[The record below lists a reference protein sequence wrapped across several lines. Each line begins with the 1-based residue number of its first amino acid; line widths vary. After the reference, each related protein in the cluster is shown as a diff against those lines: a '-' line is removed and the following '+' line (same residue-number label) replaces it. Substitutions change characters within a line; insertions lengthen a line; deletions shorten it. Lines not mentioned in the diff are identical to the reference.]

1 MITMFMIMIIMI
13 TLSRYKS
20 LASWRQQWASLGRG
34 WIAPAGWPIHSWPS
48 AAERSDHDHDDYRD
62 HNGHDQHDDDH
73 DDLQVDKTELDDIRS
88 GMEKERCKINYFQ
101 VIRMIRITTMIMISM
116 MVMEKE
122 CCGIN

>member
-1 MITMFMIMIIMI
+1 M
-13 TLSRYKS
+13 
-20 LASWRQQWASLGRG
+20 ASWRQQWVSLGRG
-34 WIAPAGWPIHSWPS
+34 WTAPAGWPIHSWLS

>member
-1 MITMFMIMIIMI
+1 MQIPWW
-13 TLSRYKS
+13 L
-20 LASWRQQWASLGRG
+20 
-34 WIAPAGWPIHSWPS
+34 S
-48 AAERSDHDHDDYRD
+48 AAERSDHDHED
-62 HNGHDQHDDDH
+62 HNDHDQHDDDH